1 MKFNR
6 VRQSVVEQTGSDP
19 NDGAGCGRQPHA
31 HIHVARKRTGLQAA
45 VFGAPREVGE
55 PQASVEER
63 AYRGNIEKNRTQGS
77 RASSAANITMDLLTN
92 PLNRG
97 KPEMATAPT
106 MYRPRTRGIL
116 RHSPP
121 SAVSLECPVAYS
133 TLPAPMK
140 SRPL

>member
-63 AYRGNIEKNRTQGS
+63 AYRGNIEKNRHPGE
-77 RASSAANITMDLLTN
+77 
-92 PLNRG
+92 P
-97 KPEMATAPT
+97 
-106 MYRPRTRGIL
+106 GIL